1 MSRHGENIRKRSDGR
16 WEGRYPVISG
26 SGEKRYHSVY
36 GHSYHEVKEKIR
48 DSLQNCNM
56 DCILSVSR
64 DSPAIA
70 LDVIAQEWLSDVLDC
85 KKFSTYTKYKNT
97 YERYIKNILGEIPAG
112 HINTEQIAPVL
123 RSSFSAS
130 TYKSVCC
137 VMKQLMQY
145 GHCHYGMN
153 VISLPSYAAHAVSK
167 PVSTFSVSDQAKLTR
182 YLLNNTDIYKTGI
195 MICLFMGLRLGEICA
210 LKWTDIDFENRV
222 LHVSRTVQRLRQ
234 EDEISDLPKT
244 RLYISKPKTAH
255 SIREIPI
262 PDFIYDL
269 LFSYYKPETFVLNG
283 ASPMEP
289 RTYQY
294 KFQAYLYEAGIAP
307 AHFHTLR
314 HTFATNCISNG
325 ADPKSVSEM
334 LGHST
339 VSITL
344 NKYVHPSIDVK
355 RNILNSLPQTYSS

>member
-16 WEGRYPVISG
+16 WEGRYPVISD
-26 SGEKRYHSVY
+26 SGKKRYHSVY
-36 GHSYHEVKEKIR
+36 GHSYQEVKQKIR
-48 DSLQNCNM
+48 DSLQNCNV
-56 DCILSVSR
+56 DYAVSHSQA
-64 DSPAIA
+64 SPAVV
-70 LDVIAQEWLSDVLDC
+70 LDVIAQAWLSDVSAC
-85 KKFSTYTKYKNT
+85 KKFSTYTKYKDT
-97 YERYIKNILGEIPAG
+97 YDRYIRKALGDIPVSD
-112 HINTEQIAPVL
+112 IDTDRISSVFRN
-123 RSSFSAS
+123 SFSTS

-153 VISLPSYAAHAVSK
+153 VISVPSYAAHTSSK

-182 YLLNNTDIYKTGI
+182 YLLNSTDIYKIGI
-195 MICLFMGLRLGEICA
+195 LICLFMGLRLGEICA

-234 EDEISDLPKT
+234 EDEMSDLPKT

-255 SIREIPI
+255 SVREIPI

-294 KFQAYLYEAGIAP
+294 KFQAYLYEAGIAS